1 MKSFDIQSSLDDI
14 YARYPEATRQ
24 PVIGLTGN
32 FADGDA
38 RLCEQYYMSVV
49 RAGGTPVI
57 IPPVADKDVIINT
70 LDKIDGLVLTGG
82 GDINPLWAGE
92 EPSPRLHGIN
102 HMRDKAE
109 LLTVRLA
116 YNRQI
121 PMLGICR
128 GIQTLVTALDGEVDQ
143 DIAESFAAAHGAGRA
158 AAAAGHSLIKHSQ
171 DADRSE
177 PTHTVRISRESV
189 LYSLYKT
196 ETLAVNSIHHQA
208 VRASGRR
215 FSVSAK
221 APDGVIEAIES
232 SEFKP
237 FIGVQWHPEWLG
249 ESGQVLFRWLVDR
262 ARDFYTAKDLHR
274 RMLTLDT
281 HCDTPMFF
289 PQGIHF
295 DQRDP
300 RILVDMHKM
309 AEGHQDAVIMAAYLP
324 QPKLGE
330 TFSSKVAFKVDG
342 PLQYADLIFDKIE
355 EIVNANNRY
364 LSIART
370 PSDLYEDKRKGRRS
384 IMLGIENGLALN
396 HDISNVRYFA
406 RRGVV
411 YITLCHNGDNDIC
424 DSARGCNTHGGVSR
438 FGEQVIKE
446 MNRCGIMVDLSH
458 AGEKS
463 FYDALS
469 ISSKPIV
476 CSHSNCKAL
485 CDVPR
490 NLTDD
495 QLRALAKHGGVAHI
509 TLYHGFLRNDSQEAT
524 VMDAMA
530 HLEHAID
537 IMGIEHV
544 GLGTDFDG
552 DGGIRGLADSS
563 ELINFTLHLL
573 RRRYSERDI
582 ARIWGGNWLRVMAQV
597 QQTKM
602 F

>member
-524 VMDAMA
+524 VMDAIA

-552 DGGIRGLADSS
+552 DGGIRGLAYSS

-597 QQTKM
+597 QNNL
-602 F
+602 

>member
-274 RMLTLDT
+274 CMLTLDT

-524 VMDAMA
+524 VMDAIA
-530 HLEHAID
+530 HLEHAIS

-597 QQTKM
+597 QNNL
-602 F
+602 

>member
-215 FSVSAK
+215 FCVSAK

-262 ARDFYTAKDLHR
+262 ARDFDTAKDLHR

-524 VMDAMA
+524 VMDAIA
-530 HLEHAID
+530 HLEHAISV
-537 IMGIEHV
+537 MGIEHV

-597 QQTKM
+597 QNNL
-602 F
+602 

>member
-524 VMDAMA
+524 VMDAIA
-530 HLEHAID
+530 HLEHAINV
-537 IMGIEHV
+537 MGIEHV

-582 ARIWGGNWLRVMAQV
+582 ARIWGGNWLMVMAQV
-597 QQTKM
+597 QSK
-602 F
+602 

>member
-38 RLCEQYYMSVV
+38 RLCELYYMSVV

-495 QLRALAKHGGVAHI
+495 QLRTLAKHGGVAHI

-524 VMDAMA
+524 VMDAIA
-530 HLEHAID
+530 HLEHAISV
-537 IMGIEHV
+537 MGIEHV

-597 QQTKM
+597 QNNL
-602 F
+602 

>member
-14 YARYPEATRQ
+14 YARYPEASRQ

-424 DSARGCNTHGGVSR
+424 DSARGCNTHGGVSC

-524 VMDAMA
+524 VMDAIA
-530 HLEHAID
+530 HLEHAISV
-537 IMGIEHV
+537 MGIEHV

-597 QQTKM
+597 QNNL
-602 F
+602 

>member
-396 HDISNVRYFA
+396 HDMSNVRYFA

-524 VMDAMA
+524 VLDAIA
-530 HLEHAID
+530 HLEHAIS

-597 QQTKM
+597 QNNL
-602 F
+602 

>member
-1 MKSFDIQSSLDDI
+1 MKSFDLQSCLDDI
-14 YARYPEATRQ
+14 YSRYPEATRQ

-102 HMRDKAE
+102 RTRDKAE

-143 DIAESFAAAHGAGRA
+143 DIAESYAMAHGSDMASPHDC
-158 AAAAGHSLIKHSQ
+158 HSLIKHSQ

-177 PTHTVRISRESV
+177 PTHTVRIDSGSM
-189 LYSLYKT
+189 LYSIYNTDKI
-196 ETLAVNSIHHQA
+196 AVNSLHHQA

-215 FSVSAK
+215 FNVCAT

-237 FIGVQWHPEWLG
+237 FMGVQWHPEWLG
-249 ESGQVLFRWLVDR
+249 ESGLKLFKWLVDR
-262 ARDFYTAKDLHR
+262 ARDFYVAKDLHR
-274 RMLTLDT
+274 RILTLDT

-295 DQRDP
+295 EQRDP

-309 AEGHQDAVIMAAYLP
+309 TEGRQDAVIMVAYLP

-330 TFSSKVAFKVDG
+330 TFSSKVPFKVDG

-355 EIVNANNRY
+355 EIVNANSRY
-364 LSIART
+364 ISIART
-370 PSDLYEDKRKGRRS
+370 PSDLYEDKRNGRHS

-396 HDISNVRYFA
+396 HDVANVRYFA

-438 FGEQVIKE
+438 FGEQVIKD

-495 QLRALAKHGGVAHI
+495 QMRALAKHGGVAHI

-573 RRRYSERDI
+573 RRKYNERDI

-597 QQTKM
+597 QNNL
-602 F
+602 

>member
-262 ARDFYTAKDLHR
+262 AREFYTAKDLHR

-524 VMDAMA
+524 VMDAIA
-530 HLEHAID
+530 HLEHAINV
-537 IMGIEHV
+537 MGIEHV

-597 QQTKM
+597 QSK
-602 F
+602 

>member
-38 RLCEQYYMSVV
+38 RLCMQYYMSVV

-295 DQRDP
+295 DRRDP

-485 CDVPR
+485 CDVLR

-524 VMDAMA
+524 VMDAIA

-597 QQTKM
+597 QSK
-602 F
+602 

>member
-14 YARYPEATRQ
+14 YARYPEASRQ

-524 VMDAMA
+524 VMDAIA
-530 HLEHAID
+530 HLEHAISV
-537 IMGIEHV
+537 MGIEHV

-597 QQTKM
+597 QNNL
-602 F
+602 

>member
-262 ARDFYTAKDLHR
+262 AREFYTAKDLHR

-370 PSDLYEDKRKGRRS
+370 PSDLYEDKRKGAP
-384 IMLGIENGLALN
+384 LHN
-396 HDISNVRYFA
+396 A
-406 RRGVV
+406 RHR
-411 YITLCHNGDNDIC
+411 
-424 DSARGCNTHGGVSR
+424 
-438 FGEQVIKE
+438 
-446 MNRCGIMVDLSH
+446 
-458 AGEKS
+458 
-463 FYDALS
+463 
-469 ISSKPIV
+469 
-476 CSHSNCKAL
+476 
-485 CDVPR
+485 
-490 NLTDD
+490 
-495 QLRALAKHGGVAHI
+495 
-509 TLYHGFLRNDSQEAT
+509 
-524 VMDAMA
+524 
-530 HLEHAID
+530 
-537 IMGIEHV
+537 
-544 GLGTDFDG
+544 
-552 DGGIRGLADSS
+552 
-563 ELINFTLHLL
+563 
-573 RRRYSERDI
+573 ERTG
-582 ARIWGGNWLRVMAQV
+582 A
-597 QQTKM
+597 
-602 F
+602 

>member
-262 ARDFYTAKDLHR
+262 AREFYTAKDLHR

-446 MNRCGIMVDLSH
+446 MNRFGIMVDLSH

-524 VMDAMA
+524 VLDAIA
-530 HLEHAID
+530 HLEHAISV
-537 IMGIEHV
+537 MGIEHV

-597 QQTKM
+597 QNNL
-602 F
+602 

>member
-38 RLCEQYYMSVV
+38 RLCELYYMSVV

-396 HDISNVRYFA
+396 HDMSNVRYFA

-524 VMDAMA
+524 VMDAIA
-530 HLEHAID
+530 HLEHAINV
-537 IMGIEHV
+537 MGIEHV

-597 QQTKM
+597 QNNL
-602 F
+602 

>member
-32 FADGDA
+32 FADGDV

-524 VMDAMA
+524 VMDAIA
-530 HLEHAID
+530 HLEYAISV
-537 IMGIEHV
+537 MGIEHV

-597 QQTKM
+597 QNNL
-602 F
+602 

>member
-208 VRASGRR
+208 VRASGRH

-262 ARDFYTAKDLHR
+262 AREFYTAKDLHR

-384 IMLGIENGLALN
+384 IMLGIENGLALS

-524 VMDAMA
+524 VMDAIA
-530 HLEHAID
+530 HLEHAIS

-597 QQTKM
+597 QSK
-602 F
+602 

>member
-524 VMDAMA
+524 VMDAIA
-530 HLEHAID
+530 HLEHAISV
-537 IMGIEHV
+537 MGIEHV

-552 DGGIRGLADSS
+552 DGGVRGLADSS

-597 QQTKM
+597 QSK
-602 F
+602 

>member
-262 ARDFYTAKDLHR
+262 ARDFYTAKDLHC

-295 DQRDP
+295 DQRDQ

-524 VMDAMA
+524 VMDAIA
-530 HLEHAID
+530 HLEHAISV
-537 IMGIEHV
+537 MGIEHV

-552 DGGIRGLADSS
+552 DGGVRGLADSS

-597 QQTKM
+597 QSK
-602 F
+602 